1 MLPEIIDQFYLDR
14 EKPRKQNHFYV
25 TDAGRCHRY
34 IFFKFKQAPQR
45 KMEARILRLFDHG
58 NYIHRLII
66 KALDEQGVLLGE
78 EVNIPFSDIV
88 HGRADAILS
97 VNKEKYVLDVKSINS
112 FKFGSLTGP
121 SEEYINQLQL
131 YLHFFEI
138 KKGIILYVN
147 KDTQE
152 LKEFFLDYDAPKCDW
167 LLNDLKEI
175 RKEIKEE
182 IVNSR
187 LPGWPANPQC
197 RYCPFKEVCSMI
209 GDDQI
214 HWDKFKDKILSY
226 GKSIQNKDNQKQ
238 LFSRNEESS

>member
-1 MLPEIIDQFYLDR
+1 MLPEIVDQFYLDQ
-14 EKPRKQNHFYV
+14 EKPRKQNYFYV

-66 KALDEQGVLLGE
+66 KALDGQGVLLGE
-78 EVNIPFSDIV
+78 EVNIPPSDIV

-97 VNKEKYVLDVKSINS
+97 IDNEKYVLDIKSINS
-112 FKFGSLTGP
+112 FKFGSLTSP

-131 YLHFFEI
+131 YLHFFGI
-138 KKGIILYVN
+138 KKGVILYVN
-147 KDTQE
+147 KDTQA
-152 LKEFFLDYDAPKCDW
+152 LKEFFLDYDASKCDW

-175 RKEIKEE
+175 KKEIKEK
-182 IVNSR
+182 IVSSR
-187 LPGWPANPQC
+187 LPGWPANSQC

-214 HWDKFKDKILSY
+214 YWDKFKDKIQSFE
-226 GKSIQNKDNQKQ
+226 KSIQNKDNQRQ
-238 LFSRNEESS
+238 LFPKNKE